1 VRVKPQR
8 LTDKLIADKAA
19 NVLQSIYGNDL
30 DNIPLPID
38 VDSIVELLGADLVFD
53 SFNNPDILGAAIP
66 GSPGEKH
73 QIQIAS
79 FLADDESQ
87 EARYRFTVSHE
98 IGHMILHFPL
108 LPLNNGQMNL
118 LDSELANREPIA
130 FCRAVDIDGTK
141 NQSEMTDYDWQ
152 ERQANV
158 FGANLLMPEFLLK
171 KSFDACIKEIGQDA
185 KDWEG
190 VDLMIHYNYL
200 IQKLKSVCNVSFKA
214 MEVRISKLRLFEVFY
229 HGLFGER
236 LGW

>member
-1 VRVKPQR
+1 MRVKPQR
-8 LTDKLIADKAA
+8 LTDKLIADKSA

-38 VDSIVELLGADLVFD
+38 VDSLVESLGADLVFD

-66 GSPGEKH
+66 GASGEKH

-79 FLADDESQ
+79 FLADDETQ

-98 IGHMILHFPL
+98 IGHIILHFPL

-118 LDSELANREPIA
+118 LDLGMGNREPIA

-158 FGANLLMPEFLLK
+158 FGANLLMPEQLFRRDFLQSIEELGKAKSEWTKRGIKVNHHWIYKRLKSIYNVSLRAVEIRLK
-171 KSFDACIKEIGQDA
+171 K
-185 KDWEG
+185 
-190 VDLMIHYNYL
+190 LN
-200 IQKLKSVCNVSFKA
+200 
-214 MEVRISKLRLFEVFY
+214 LFEDLSRNY
-229 HGLFGER
+229 FGE
-236 LGW
+236 